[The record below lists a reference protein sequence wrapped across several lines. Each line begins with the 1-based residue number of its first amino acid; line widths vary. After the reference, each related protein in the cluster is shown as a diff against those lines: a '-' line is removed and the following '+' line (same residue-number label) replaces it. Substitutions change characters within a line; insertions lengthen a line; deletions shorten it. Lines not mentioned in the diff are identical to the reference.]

1 MVRMRPLSLLL
12 GCLCLLPVGV
22 VRAQSADALKNS
34 FDQESRLLDRAIDEY
49 GQARA
54 VERAAVGELRRLQT
68 QLDEALEDPN
78 VTLDYLDNLESQLAE
93 TRDRTC
99 ASLEKTARAR
109 QNMYARM
116 ARLAVVARNFEEQT
130 ELFGAA
136 QEGLTGMWQLEV
148 QPLDLYGLINLR
160 LEGSQVSGPY
170 RLSNGNQGSVRGTLA
185 GNILRLEA
193 VDSEQ
198 GVIADIEAEADTAA
212 GEIRGRWRAR
222 VLGGTGLPA
231 VGDWI
236 ADKVSSE
243 EEIDLDY

>member
-1 MVRMRPLSLLL
+1 MRHLSLLL
-12 GCLCLLPVGV
+12 CCLGLLSAGPAK
-22 VRAQSADALKNS
+22 AQSAEALRS
-34 FDQESRLLDRAIDEY
+34 TFDQESRLLDQAIDEY

-54 VERAAVGELRRLQT
+54 AERSAISELRRLHSL
-68 QLDEALEDPN
+68 LDEGLEDPN
-78 VTLDYLDNLESQLAE
+78 VSLDYLNTLEAQLADA
-93 TRDRTC
+93 RDAAC
-99 ASLEKTARAR
+99 ASLEKTARTR
-109 QNMYARM
+109 QTMYARM
-116 ARLAVVARNFEEQT
+116 ERLAVVARDFEQRT

-136 QEGLTGMWQLEV
+136 REGITGMWHLEV

-160 LEGSQVSGPY
+160 LDGSQVSGPY

-185 GNILRLEA
+185 GNVLRLEA

-222 VLGGTGLPA
+222 VLGGTGLPS

-236 ADKVSSE
+236 ADKVSSR